1 MAVSPASKLWA
12 LIRVG
17 NSWEHGKKVQAM
29 SLTIQSPALTLSI
42 TQSNFAHVDISP
54 KKTGK
59 VLKVP
64 EGALWL
70 EPNGCILARPASSG
84 LR

>member
-1 MAVSPASKLWA
+1 MAVSPASKLWFA

-17 NSWEHGKKVQAM
+17 NSWVEHGKKVQAM
-29 SLTIQSPALTLSI
+29 MSLPIQSPALTLSI

-59 VLKVP
+59 VLNRV
-64 EGALWL
+64 G
-70 EPNGCILARPASSG
+70 
-84 LR
+84 